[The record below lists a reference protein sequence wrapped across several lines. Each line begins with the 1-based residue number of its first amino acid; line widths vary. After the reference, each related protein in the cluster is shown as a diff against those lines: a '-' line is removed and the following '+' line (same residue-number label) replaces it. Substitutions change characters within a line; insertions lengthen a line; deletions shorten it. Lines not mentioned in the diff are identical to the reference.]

1 MVNYSLNFIRL
12 LLTNEARTV
21 DVKHSAEVAYT
32 SEMQRALKNTVWQSG
47 CSSWYVTGNRLL
59 AEMHLPKVERLEY
72 RVHKQ
77 GHCEDEGAEG
87 GQDARAR
94 ACNRWSVEV

>member
-1 MVNYSLNFIRL
+1 MAEWLLKLVRYRQWLEFHRL
-12 LLTNEARTV
+12 PIHA
-21 DVKHSAEVAYT
+21 
-32 SEMQRALKNTVWQSG
+32 
-47 CSSWYVTGNRLL
+47 NRLL

-77 GHCEDEGAEG
+77 GHCEDEGAED